1 MLHVGDRELVVPG
14 QLIAE
19 GDYLVHEGAFH
30 ERDHVYASV
39 VGLVRVQGK
48 EVRVIPLQGPYIPK
62 RDDAVVGIV
71 MDTHYAGWELDL
83 DSPYTGNLFVSD
95 LLQRKVDLD
104 REDISEYLKVGDVVF
119 ARVKEVD
126 ELMRVSLEA
135 GDRGMGRV
143 SGGKLVKIGPK
154 KVPRVI
160 GRRGSMISVLQKI
173 GGCRLKVG
181 QNGRVVVWGKNP
193 ERVNAVVEALLMI
206 EREAHTSGLTDR
218 VRQFLE
224 EKSKGGT

>member
-19 GDYLVHEGAFH
+19 GDYFVHEGAFH
-30 ERDHVYASV
+30 EGDHVYASV
-39 VGLVRVQGK
+39 VGLIRVQGK
-48 EVRVIPLQGPYIPK
+48 KIRVIPLQGPYIPK

-71 MDTHYAGWELDL
+71 IDTHYTGWELDL

-143 SGGKLVKIGPK
+143 SGGKLVKIGSK

-160 GRRGSMISVLQKI
+160 GRKGSMISVLQKI
-173 GGCRLKVG
+173 GGCMLKVG
-181 QNGRVVVWGKNP
+181 QNGRVVVWGRDP

-224 EKSKGGT
+224 EKYKGGT

>member
-1 MLHVGDRELVVPG
+1 MLHVEDRELVVPG

-19 GDYLVHEGAFH
+19 GDYFVHEGAFH
-30 ERDHVYASV
+30 EGDHVYASV
-39 VGLVRVQGK
+39 VGLIRVQGK
-48 EVRVIPLQGPYIPK
+48 KIRVIPLQGPYIPK
-62 RDDAVVGIV
+62 CDDAVVGIV
-71 MDTHYAGWELDL
+71 IDSYYAGWELDL

-104 REDISEYLKVGDVVF
+104 REDISKYLKVGDAVF

-143 SGGKLVKIGPK
+143 SGGKLVEIGPK

-160 GRRGSMISVLQKI
+160 GRKGSMISVLQKI
-173 GGCRLKVG
+173 GECSLKVG
-181 QNGRVVVWGKNP
+181 QNGRVVVWGRNP
-193 ERVNAVVEALLMI
+193 ERVNAVVEALFMI